1 MATVNTSF
9 TVPCSIDKV
18 VLAIQ
23 DTINQFGWPVL
34 ELSQSLIVAQG
45 PKQSSFQLEV
55 NLPRVMTKLLES
67 GSTTTLHVSVSIV
80 GPLLGNK
87 KWLTGIMGKFTNAV
101 SLRVQTSSIAINP
114 TVAIGEGQGG
124 PSSGGSDRL
133 TQLSQLQSLR
143 QSGALTEDEFESEKK
158 RILGQP

>member
-1 MATVNTSF
+1 MTTVATELTLPS
-9 TVPCSIDKV
+9 TTDRV

-23 DTINQFGWPVL
+23 DTINHFQWKVL
-34 ELSQSLIVAQG
+34 ELSTSRVRIDLGKLQPMQSVNFPKMTVEIVDLNE
-45 PKQSSFQLEV
+45 S
-55 NLPRVMTKLLES
+55 TKLL
-67 GSTTTLHVSVSIV
+67 VSVSMI
-80 GPLLGNK
+80 GPGNK
-87 KWLTGIMGKFTNAV
+87 KALAGSMGQFVNSV
-101 SLRVQTSSIAINP
+101 SLRVQTNSIAINP